1 MMTQPED
8 QRPEGG
14 IGVTEGVRRTTGVTP
29 IGGRL
34 KAPDPEVVEKK
45 ARRRFTAQYKLR
57 ILEEAD
63 ACTASGQIGGLLR
76 REGLYFSNLT
86 TWRRQ
91 RDEGQLRAL
100 SPKKRGRKQKP
111 KNPLAER
118 VAQLERERTGALNI
132 DSSRHR
138 PSSRFKKKSRTS
150 WGSPN
155 RTSTTTGAAHEGG
168 HGVAHRGRN
177 HTGMRSLARA
187 SCQLL
192 PPTEPR
198 GGVRTAAGA
207 SLGPERRGTAIRD
220 RSAPWPALSG

>member
-1 MMTQPED
+1 MMAQAED
-8 QRPEGG
+8 HRPEGD
-14 IGVTEGVRRTTGVTP
+14 IGETEGVRRTTGVAP

-63 ACTASGQIGGLLR
+63 ACTASGQLGVLLR
-76 REGLYFSNLT
+76 REGLYSSNLT

-118 VAQLERERTGALNI
+118 VAELERENRRLEHRLKQAQTIIEVQKKISDILGIPQPDLDN
-132 DSSRHR
+132 DGSS
-138 PSSRFKKKSRTS
+138 S
-150 WGSPN
+150 
-155 RTSTTTGAAHEGG
+155 
-168 HGVAHRGRN
+168 
-177 HTGMRSLARA
+177 
-187 SCQLL
+187 
-192 PPTEPR
+192 
-198 GGVRTAAGA
+198 
-207 SLGPERRGTAIRD
+207 
-220 RSAPWPALSG
+220 